1 MVIDRVSED
10 IAGVGSQGVGMMT
23 SPIGLSA
30 FYGNSPLGM
39 DEPAY
44 HTGDWLPRPP
54 QSDSESGKPWST
66 AVQTPSYLS
75 HINGETTM
83 GSVSHPSYQGVR
95 VKNPAKE
102 MIMQKHS
109 GYASWSPGCHNQQL
123 LQHYNIHDHH
133 TVPSTIQEGAKR
145 SADHVL
151 TPSTSP
157 KRPASLYN
165 NVLTPSSYGTSKEEQ
180 PCSEPYLDIINTVL
194 QRESAPVSITT
205 LQVQEIPPQAGLPT
219 LPPQPGTVTEIKAS
233 CLYST
238 IDAQTLYPAKLPEAM
253 ENTFLSQPLTLQ
265 PDPLPL
271 PVPHQ
276 PFSFDAPRGI
286 SFFQWQIEQE
296 EKKLAGLAPELLV
309 AGDSDGDTFLHIAVA
324 QGRRALSYVLARKM
338 ALISM
343 LDVKEHNGQSALQV
357 SVAANQHL
365 IVQDL
370 LTLGAQI
377 NTADCWGRSPLHVCA
392 EKGHI
397 LTLQAIHRTL
407 QATGQQLNMEVINYD
422 GLTALHTAVLS
433 HNAVVQDLSE
443 MSSRSP
449 LTQELMQR
457 RKRLGECVCTL
468 LLMGASHKTKD
479 HKSGRTPLY
488 MAAEEANVELM
499 RLFLDQPDSLA
510 IINEKAYSGNT
521 ALHVVSALE
530 GRVAQVDAV
539 RLLMR
544 RGADPSAKNLEN
556 EQPVQ
561 LVPEGP
567 VGDQVRRI
575 LKGKGA
581 QAKSYSL

>member
-1 MVIDRVSED
+1 M
-10 IAGVGSQGVGMMT
+10 
-23 SPIGLSA
+23 
-30 FYGNSPLGM
+30 
-39 DEPAY
+39 
-44 HTGDWLPRPP
+44 
-54 QSDSESGKPWST
+54 
-66 AVQTPSYLS
+66 
-75 HINGETTM
+75 
-83 GSVSHPSYQGVR
+83 
-95 VKNPAKE
+95 
-102 MIMQKHS
+102 
-109 GYASWSPGCHNQQL
+109 
-123 LQHYNIHDHH
+123 
-133 TVPSTIQEGAKR
+133 
-145 SADHVL
+145 
-151 TPSTSP
+151 
-157 KRPASLYN
+157 
-165 NVLTPSSYGTSKEEQ
+165 
-180 PCSEPYLDIINTVL
+180 
-194 QRESAPVSITT
+194 
-205 LQVQEIPPQAGLPT
+205 
-219 LPPQPGTVTEIKAS
+219 EIKAS

-238 IDAQTLYPAKLPEAM
+238 IDAQVLYPGKLSEAM
-253 ENTFLSQPLTLQ
+253 GNTFLSQPLTLQ
-265 PDPLPL
+265 PNPLPTAVL
-271 PVPHQ
+271 HQ
-276 PFSFDAPRGI
+276 PFSFDAPMGI

-397 LTLQAIHRTL
+397 LTLQAIYRTL
-407 QATGQQLNMEVINYD
+407 QATGQQLNMETVNYD

-433 HNAVVQDLSE
+433 HNTVVQELSD

-457 RKRLGECVCTL
+457 RKRLGECVCLL
-468 LLMGASHKTKD
+468 LLMGASYKTKD

-499 RLFLDQPDSLA
+499 RLFLDQPDPLT

-521 ALHVVSALE
+521 ALHVVSSLE

-544 RGADPSAKNLEN
+544 RGADPGSKNLEN
-556 EQPVQ
+556 EQPIQ